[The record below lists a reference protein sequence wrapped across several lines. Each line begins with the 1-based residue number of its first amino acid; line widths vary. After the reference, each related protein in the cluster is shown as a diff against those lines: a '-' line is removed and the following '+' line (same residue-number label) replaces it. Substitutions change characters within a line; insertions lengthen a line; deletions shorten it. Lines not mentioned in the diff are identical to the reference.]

1 MTECNNYRGIKLM
14 CHGIK
19 LFERLVEDRLIQVIE
34 ISSTKYGFQRGK
46 STTEPIFALR
56 MMQEKHLEKRQDL
69 QISKKRMTEYQEIL
83 YGGH

>member
-1 MTECNNYRGIKLM
+1 M
-14 CHGIK
+14 CHGMK
-19 LFERLVEDRLIQVIE
+19 LFERLVEDRLRQVIE
-34 ISSTKYGFQRGK
+34 ISSTQYGFQQGK

-69 QISKKRMTEYQEIL
+69 QIFVDLEKAYEIL